1 MRPLTSTTRQHLD
14 ALFSVDDR
22 SAAEAAL
29 LRWLEDSERLRFAA
43 LRLSHGDL
51 RALAEAIKLGQTDWR
66 DLLVAADFADDIR
79 AHEKWVPR
87 RLTPDL
93 LAHWRSGG
101 DIDGVRFKAG
111 SPVQVRRGSLL
122 GGIGVVET
130 LERLEPEPTYTIRFD
145 AGRQLTVGQVNLQEA
160 G

>member
-1 MRPLTSTTRQHLD
+1 MKPLSSTTRQHLN

-22 SAAEAAL
+22 PAAEAAL

-51 RALAEAIKLGQTDWR
+51 RALAEAITLGQTDWR
-66 DLLVAADFADDIR
+66 DLLVAADFADDIH
-79 AHEKWVPR
+79 AHEKWAPQ

-93 LAHWRSGG
+93 LAHWRSGA
-101 DIDGVRFKAG
+101 DIEGVRFKAG
-111 SPVQVRRGSLL
+111 SQVQVRRGSLL
-122 GGIGVVET
+122 GGIGVVDT
-130 LERLEPEPTYTIRFD
+130 LEQLEPEPTYTIRF
-145 AGRQLTVGQVNLQEA
+145 GSERQIAVRQFNLQEV